1 MLDIPGLVPGFL
13 FLLFGIAMPP
23 RPKSIC
29 RHPGCGRLIDSTGY
43 CERHQKADKERK
55 AISDKRRQSSNERG
69 YTFSWHKIRTLY
81 LQANPLC
88 AICEKKGHL
97 TAATCVDHIIPHRG
111 DDALMWD
118 ESNFQ
123 SLCQSCH
130 SRKTAKEDGGF
141 GNKISD
147 SR

>member
-1 MLDIPGLVPGFL
+1 VQP
-13 FLLFGIAMPP
+13 
-23 RPKSIC
+23 
-29 RHPGCGRLIDSTGY
+29 GY
-43 CERHQKADKERK
+43 CSKHQFFDKEQDRK
-55 AISDKRRQSSNERG
+55 RRIISDKSRRSAKERG

-88 AICEKKGHL
+88 ALCEKRGRL
-97 TAATCVDHIIPHRG
+97 TPATCVDHIIPHRG

-118 ESNFQ
+118 EENFQ